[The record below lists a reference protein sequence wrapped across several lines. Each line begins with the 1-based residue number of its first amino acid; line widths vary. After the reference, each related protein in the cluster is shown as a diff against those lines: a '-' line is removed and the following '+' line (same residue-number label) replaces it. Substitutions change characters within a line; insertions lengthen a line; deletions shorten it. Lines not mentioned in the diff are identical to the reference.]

1 MEMLPTTDRI
11 MKVNLNQFIR
21 GESSNEETE
30 AEYYIL
36 GGEHLGASLARRL
49 QADGHPV
56 NLVDETY
63 DPDKIPGLQGNPE
76 SVRVLEDAGVS
87 DASTVVVATPQDRR
101 NLLIAQLVRAH
112 LDVPNT
118 IVLVNNPDR
127 YDLIADAGHE
137 PICATTV
144 LSNALV
150 DTLNTT
156 T

>member
-1 MEMLPTTDRI
+1 MRP
-11 MKVNLNQFIR
+11 NLNRFTR
-21 GESSNEETE
+21 DESTNEETE

-36 GGEHLGASLARRL
+36 GGEHLGGLLARRL

-56 NLVDETY
+56 NLVDETS
-63 DPDKIPGLQGNPE
+63 DPDEIPGLQGNPE